1 MAKAKPRPAAA
12 ILLRLIFL
20 AAAAG
25 AVPWRQNGLPA
36 AAGAGSDAETTG
48 GGGLVGVDGTRFVVG
63 GGGCRPIYFSGFN
76 AYWLML
82 VAADPARRGKVVA
95 AFRQAADH
103 GLNLARTW
111 AFSDGGETP
120 LQAAPGVYD
129 EAMFQVATV
138 TTVTCKPK
146 RDVIVV
152 RACRGLVVNS

>member
-12 ILLRLIFL
+12 ILLLLIFL
-20 AAAAG
+20 AAA
-25 AVPWRQNGLPA
+25 A

-48 GGGLVGVDGTRFVVG
+48 GGGGMVGVHGTRFVVG
-63 GGGCRPIYFSGFN
+63 GGERDGRPIYFSGFN

-82 VAADPARRGKVVA
+82 VASDPARRGKVVA
-95 AFRQAADH
+95 AFRQAADQ

-111 AFSDGGETP
+111 AFSDGGDTP

-146 RDVIVV
+146 RDVLVV
-152 RACRGLVVNS
+152 RACRGGVVNS